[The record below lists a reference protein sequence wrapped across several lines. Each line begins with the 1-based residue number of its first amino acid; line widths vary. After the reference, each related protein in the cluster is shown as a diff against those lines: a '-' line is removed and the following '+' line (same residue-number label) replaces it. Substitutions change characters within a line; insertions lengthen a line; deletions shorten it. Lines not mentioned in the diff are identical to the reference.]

1 MVDST
6 KYTILD
12 DNGVQKLAEE
22 IFRLIK
28 RDYATSEAMNEAIA
42 ELEAKLASTDVL
54 ISLNPQINENGE
66 LLINYPEG
74 ESEPALSIN
83 DAGYLILTDSGSD
96 TDAKIAKM
104 SFEIND
110 NGYLVVTA

>member
-1 MVDST
+1 MADST

-28 RDYATSEAMNEAIA
+28 RDYATADAMNEAIA
-42 ELEAKLASTDVL
+42 ELEAKLTSTDVL
-54 ISLNPQINENGE
+54 ISLNPQVNTNGE
-66 LLINYPEG
+66 LIITYPEG
-74 ESEPALSIN
+74 ESEPALAIN
-83 DAGYLILTDSGSD
+83 DAGYLILTDSGSE

-110 NGYLVVTA
+110 SGYLIVTA

>member
-1 MVDST
+1 MANST

-22 IFRLIK
+22 IFKLIK
-28 RDYATSEAMNEAIA
+28 RDYATSDAMNEALA
-42 ELEAKLASTDVL
+42 ELEAKLDSTDVL
-54 ISLNPQINENGE
+54 TSLNPRINDNGE
-66 LLINYPEG
+66 LIIDYPEG
-74 ESEPALSIN
+74 ESEPALTIN
-83 DAGYLILTDSGSD
+83 DAGYLTLTDSGSE

-110 NGYLVVTA
+110 TGYLVVSA